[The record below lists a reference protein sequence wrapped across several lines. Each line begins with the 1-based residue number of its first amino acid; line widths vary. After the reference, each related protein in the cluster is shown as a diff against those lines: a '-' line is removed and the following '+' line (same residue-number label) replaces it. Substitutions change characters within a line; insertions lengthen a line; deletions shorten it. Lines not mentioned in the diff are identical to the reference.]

1 MALLF
6 IISVQTQNFSFK
18 PPSSLGPT
26 SNHSGRAFV
35 PTFLYPKNGSSK
47 LTVLKRHGS
56 PSESVQKFSSLCSCH
71 FFYLRNYPASLNT
84 LSEFINKQ
92 KTFHNATILF
102 PLFQLL
108 WYCCLAFW
116 LGYNDKRP
124 TRRSARWLDV
134 KAKNMKHVN
143 DL

>member
-1 MALLF
+1 MYMYKNNSGFNYSKLSCFYYVFFCLCVLANIYDNYTFIIKFFFFLMALSF
-6 IISVQTQNFSFK
+6 MISVQTQNFSFK

-26 SNHSGRAFV
+26 SNHSGSAFV

-84 LSEFINKQ
+84 LSEFINK
-92 KTFHNATILF
+92 
-102 PLFQLL
+102 
-108 WYCCLAFW
+108 
-116 LGYNDKRP
+116 
-124 TRRSARWLDV
+124 
-134 KAKNMKHVN
+134 
-143 DL
+143 